1 MMNCEN
7 ACLICILGCITRNRE
22 HVMEK
27 IFSVKNVRFFS
38 LICMVVFTGACKRPK
53 NAAISLI
60 SDAQHL
66 VEMQN
71 EAAKDSVLSDDEINK
86 LIELRTEIAAKST
99 EYDTLFTGEDRQK
112 FCDCIN
118 KESYNVNRA
127 WKQSNSHLFY
137 LYGAS
142 DYIEEARQNEVSMLD
157 CDPWDELA
165 GHVFFTSIQATAQK
179 AFADQVI
186 LARTQIQAAE
196 DGVITDDEID
206 RIIDKFKNSLQ
217 TYEKLW
223 SELENDKEKM
233 DAFEAGIE
241 KITPEFKQLNQ
252 EDVGRLTQC
261 KNYDKL
267 SEAMFDVM
275 YNDK

>member
-1 MMNCEN
+1 
-7 ACLICILGCITRNRE
+7 
-22 HVMEK
+22 MEK

-60 SDAQHL
+60 SDAQDL

-86 LIELRTEIAAKST
+86 LIELRTEIAAKSI

-196 DGVITDDEID
+196 DGVITGDEID
-206 RIIDKFKNSLQ
+206 QIIDKFKNSLQ
-217 TYEKLW
+217 TYDKIRSDLEKN
-223 SELENDKEKM
+223 EEKM
-233 DAFEAGIE
+233 EAFEAEIE
-241 KITPEFKQLNQ
+241 KITQEFKELNQ
-252 EDVGRLTQC
+252 DKVSSLKQC
-261 KNYDKL
+261 ENYDKL
-267 SEAMFDVM
+267 NEAMFEAM
-275 YNDK
+275 YKNEQ